1 MAICPSCGKENPEGF
16 RFCGFCTAPLDDEA
30 APAGVEERK
39 VVSVLFCDLVGFTAA
54 SETAD
59 PEDVRARLRPYHEL
73 LRERIEAFG
82 GTVEKFVG
90 DAVMAVFGA
99 PIAHEDDAERAV
111 RAGLAILE
119 SLAELNVSD
128 PALRLSVRVGINTG
142 EALVA
147 LDARPE
153 QGEGF
158 VTGDVV
164 NTASRIQG
172 AAPVGG
178 VAVGEGTYQATA
190 RVFEWEPL
198 EPVALKGKVEP
209 VSLWQPLRARAR
221 FGTDVIRGLSTPLVG
236 RELEVTQ
243 MRTAF
248 DRVASDA
255 AVQLVTITGE
265 PGVGKSRL
273 VAELFAYID
282 SQSDLVTWRQ
292 GRCLPY
298 GDGITFWALG
308 EIVKAHAG
316 VFESDAPDEAQTKLE
331 RVLPDG
337 DDGAWLRARLLPL
350 LGIDSGAPVARE
362 ESFTAWRRFLE
373 SIADDGPAVLA
384 FEDIHWADDALLA
397 FLEHLADWAEGVP
410 LLILCTARPELYEKH
425 AAWGAGLRNA
435 TTVNL
440 SPLSPHDTAR
450 LVSAL
455 LEQAVLPAETQQL
468 LLERAGGNPL
478 YAEEFVR
485 MLRDRQLLDDQGRLQ
500 SGVEIAFPESL
511 HALIA
516 ARLDTLPPDRKGLLQ
531 DAAVIGK
538 VFWSGAVA
546 AMGERER
553 PEVEQALHE
562 LGRKELVRSFRQS
575 AMEGEQELGFWHVLV
590 RDVAYGQVPRAQ
602 RAAKHVKVA
611 EWLEQKAGDRVEDVA
626 EVLAYHTG
634 EAIALAGATGDEA
647 LVAELGPKAGRY
659 AFLAGER
666 ALGLDVAKALQLL
679 QTALELTPEDAP
691 SRPDVLLRWAS
702 AAHQTGDFPGAAAAL
717 EEAAAAF
724 RARGD
729 LEGTSAVLADLA
741 VVRHYM
747 GDPRQL
753 EIAQEAVELL
763 ASRPGPALVE
773 ALDKLAGSH
782 LVVGQNREAVV
793 AADQALDLAASLALP
808 KPARALGFRGAARVN
823 LGDRGGLEDIERA
836 QELLL
841 ERGQGRDAGIAAF
854 NRAAMIWDIE
864 GPVEALEAFDGVI
877 SLAESRGISSLAIG
891 TRAAR
896 SGVLVQAGR
905 LGDALLEADAAIAG
919 IGTSGD
925 ALGLQFAR
933 ASLAWAY
940 LETGA
945 VAAARP
951 LAETALEGARASAN
965 PAVLVPPAAV
975 VAQARCGDGDVDG
988 ARALLDEIAVDP
1000 AMAHTSEILMFL
1012 PALCRSALQLGDV
1025 GLAERLCDG
1034 VKPFHPTHKAAVA
1047 AARAEILEA
1056 RRELRPAARCLLR
1069 CARTP
1074 GAARAAPRARLC
1086 RARGGSLPRCARR
1099 ARGRDDPARGAA
1111 TLRSRWER
1119 APDSANATSCS
1130 RGRAGAVR
1138 SCAF

>member
-1 MAICPSCGKENPEGF
+1 MAICPACAKENPEGF
-16 RFCGFCTAPLDDEA
+16 RFCGFCTAPLEDEA
-30 APAGVEERK
+30 APSGLEERK

-73 LRERIEAFG
+73 LRERIESFG

-99 PIAHEDDAERAV
+99 PVAHEDDAERAV
-111 RAGLAILE
+111 RAGLAIIE
-119 SLAELNVSD
+119 SLEGLNEAD
-128 PALRLSVRVGINTG
+128 AALGLSVRIGVNTG
-142 EALVA
+142 VALVA

-158 VTGDVV
+158 VMGDVV

-172 AAPVGG
+172 AAPVCGI
-178 VAVGEGTYQATA
+178 AVGEGTYQATA

-198 EPVALKGKVEP
+198 EPVVLKGKVEP
-209 VSLWQPLRARAR
+209 VALWQPLRARAR
-221 FGTDVIRGLSTPLVG
+221 FGTDVIRGLATPLVG
-236 RELEVTQ
+236 RDLEMVQ

-255 AVQLVTITGE
+255 AVQLVTVTGE

-282 SQSDLVTWRQ
+282 SRSDLVTWRQ

-316 VFESDAPDEAQTKLE
+316 VFESDAPDEAQAKLE

-350 LGIDSGAPVARE
+350 LGVDSGAPVARE

-373 SIADDGPAVLA
+373 SIADGGPAVLA

-397 FLEHLADWAEGVP
+397 FLEHLADWAQGVP

-425 AAWGAGLRNA
+425 ATWGAGLKNA

-440 SPLSPHDTAR
+440 SPLSPADTAR
-450 LVSAL
+450 LVAAL

-511 HALIA
+511 QALIA
-516 ARLDTLPPDRKGLLQ
+516 ARLDTLPPDRKALLQ

-562 LGRKELVRSFRQS
+562 LGRKELVRPFRQS

-602 RAAKHVKVA
+602 RAAKHVRVA
-611 EWLEQKAGDRVEDVA
+611 DWLEQKAGDRVEDVA

-634 EAIALAGATGDEA
+634 EAIALAEAIGDEA

-666 ALGLDVAKALQLL
+666 ALGTRCRTGA
-679 QTALELTPEDAP
+679 TASRDGARAHARGCAEP
-691 SRPDVLLRWAS
+691 SQRAS
-702 AAHQTGDFPGAAAAL
+702 SLGERCHQTGDFPGAADRAGGGGRRVPGARRPRRDVGCPRRSRSGAATTWAIPASASSRRRRL
-717 EEAAAAF
+717 SF
-724 RARGD
+724 SPRATAQRSSMRWTGSPE
-729 LEGTSAVLADLA
+729 LTLSSTRI
-741 VVRHYM
+741 VRLW
-747 GDPRQL
+747 PRR
-753 EIAQEAVELL
+753 
-763 ASRPGPALVE
+763 SRP
-773 ALDKLAGSH
+773 
-782 LVVGQNREAVV
+782 
-793 AADQALDLAASLALP
+793 LDLAASLGLP
-808 KPARALGFRGAARVN
+808 QPARALGFRGAARVN
-823 LGDRGGLEDIERA
+823 FGDRGGVEDSSEPRNSCSSGA
-836 QELLL
+836 
-841 ERGQGRDAGIAAF
+841 RGASRDRGLQSCGDDLGH
-854 NRAAMIWDIE
+854 RR
-864 GPVEALEAFDGVI
+864 PVEALEAFDGVI
-877 SLAESRGISSLAIG
+877 SLAESRGIPPW
-891 TRAAR
+891 R
-896 SGVLVQAGR
+896 S
-905 LGDALLEADAAIAG
+905 
-919 IGTSGD
+919 
-925 ALGLQFAR
+925 
-933 ASLAWAY
+933 
-940 LETGA
+940 
-945 VAAARP
+945 
-951 LAETALEGARASAN
+951 
-965 PAVLVPPAAV
+965 
-975 VAQARCGDGDVDG
+975 
-988 ARALLDEIAVDP
+988 
-1000 AMAHTSEILMFL
+1000 
-1012 PALCRSALQLGDV
+1012 
-1025 GLAERLCDG
+1025 
-1034 VKPFHPTHKAAVA
+1034 
-1047 AARAEILEA
+1047 
-1056 RRELRPAARCLLR
+1056 
-1069 CARTP
+1069 
-1074 GAARAAPRARLC
+1074 
-1086 RARGGSLPRCARR
+1086 
-1099 ARGRDDPARGAA
+1099 
-1111 TLRSRWER
+1111 ER
-1119 APDSANATSCS
+1119 APT
-1130 RGRAGAVR
+1130 G
-1138 SCAF
+1138 